1 MIPIR
6 PQAEPN
12 DFNGKVRQP
21 GQIFLANK
29 PNPKNNEW
37 KGKDYWR
44 ICIPDLYELYGG
56 ICAYSAQWIP
66 LETGVATV
74 DHFEPK
80 AVFPHL
86 AYEWTNFRLAS
97 SKLNSRKGST
107 RDVIDP
113 FTLSNESF
121 QLDFPSLLMKPNP
134 ALSDDEKTTLLK
146 TIDRLKLNFES
157 GIRSRLRWVRDY
169 SANEINFDYL
179 QKNAPFIAYELERQG
194 LRETIKEILSM

>member
-6 PQAEPN
+6 PQSEPN
-12 DFNGKVRQP
+12 DFNRKVRQP
-21 GQIFLANK
+21 GQTFLANK

-44 ICIPDLYELYGG
+44 ICIPDLYESYGG

-66 LETGVATV
+66 FETGVATV

-80 AVFPHL
+80 ATFPYL

-97 SKLNSRKGST
+97 SKLNSRKGNA

-113 FTLSNESF
+113 FILSNESF
-121 QLDFPSLLMKPNP
+121 QLDFPSLLMKPNST
-134 ALSDDEKTTLLK
+134 LSGDEKIKLLK

-157 GIRSRLRWVRDY
+157 SIRSRLRWVRVY
-169 SANEINFDYL
+169 SDDEITFNYL

-194 LRETIKEILSM
+194 LRESIKEILSV